1 MDQNLINQLFQVC
14 LIPMLGALTTFIVI
28 WIKAK
33 SAELQKKTNNDVL
46 NKYVQMATDT
56 ITNCVIATNQ
66 TYVNSLKEQG
76 KFDEAAQKEAF
87 QRTYQAVLL
96 ILSDDVKEYL
106 NNAFGDLNKYL
117 QEKIESTV
125 NNYRTPS
132 NDLKQ

>member
-33 SAELQKKTNNDVL
+33 SAELQKKTNNDIL

-96 ILSDDVKEYL
+96 ILSDDAKEYL
-106 NNAFGDLNKYL
+106 NNAFCDLNKYL
-117 QEKIESTV
+117 QEKIEATV

-132 NDLKQ
+132 DDLK

>member
-33 SAELQKKTNNDVL
+33 SAELQKKTNNDIL

-96 ILSDDVKEYL
+96 ILSDDAKEQL

-132 NDLKQ
+132 NDLK

>member
-33 SAELQKKTNNDVL
+33 STELQKKTNNDIL

-96 ILSDDVKEYL
+96 ILSDDAKEYL

-125 NNYRTPS
+125 NNYRAPS
-132 NDLKQ
+132 DDLKQ

>member
-33 SAELQKKTNNDVL
+33 SAELQKKTNNDIL

-96 ILSDDVKEYL
+96 ILSDDAQEYL

-132 NDLKQ
+132 YDLKQ

>member
-14 LIPMLGALTTFIVI
+14 LIPMLSDLTTFVVI

-33 SAELQKKTNNDVL
+33 SAELQKKTNNDIL

-96 ILSDDVKEYL
+96 ILSDDAKEYL

-125 NNYRTPS
+125 NNYRTSS

>member
-33 SAELQKKTNNDVL
+33 SAELQKKTNNDIL
-46 NKYVQMATDT
+46 NKYMQMATDT

-96 ILSDDVKEYL
+96 ILSDDAKEYL

-125 NNYRTPS
+125 NNYRTPN

>member
-14 LIPMLGALTTFIVI
+14 LIPMLGALTTFVVI

-33 SAELQKKTNNDVL
+33 SAELQKKTDSDIL

-56 ITNCVIATNQ
+56 ITNCVIATNK

-87 QRTYQAVLL
+87 QKTYQAVLL
-96 ILSDDVKEYL
+96 ILSDDAKEYL

-132 NDLKQ
+132 DELKQ

>member
-33 SAELQKKTNNDVL
+33 SAELQKKTNSDIL

-96 ILSDDVKEYL
+96 ILSDDAKEYL

-117 QEKIESTV
+117 QEKIEATV

-132 NDLKQ
+132 DDLKQ

>member
-33 SAELQKKTNNDVL
+33 STELQKKTNSDIL

-96 ILSDDVKEYL
+96 ILSDDAKEYL

-132 NDLKQ
+132 DDLK

>member
-33 SAELQKKTNNDVL
+33 SAELQKKTNNDIL

-96 ILSDDVKEYL
+96 ILSDDAKEYL
-106 NNAFGDLNKYL
+106 NDAFGDLNKYL
-117 QEKIESTV
+117 QEKIEATV

-132 NDLKQ
+132 DDLKQ

>member
-33 SAELQKKTNNDVL
+33 SAELQKKTNNDIL

-87 QRTYQAVLL
+87 
-96 ILSDDVKEYL
+96 
-106 NNAFGDLNKYL
+106 
-117 QEKIESTV
+117 
-125 NNYRTPS
+125 
-132 NDLKQ
+132 

>member
-33 SAELQKKTNNDVL
+33 SVELQKKTNNDIL

-96 ILSDDVKEYL
+96 ILSDDAKEYL

>member
-33 SAELQKKTNNDVL
+33 SAELQKKTNNDIL

-96 ILSDDVKEYL
+96 ILSDDAKEYL
-106 NNAFGDLNKYL
+106 NNTFGDLNKYL

>member
-1 MDQNLINQLFQVC
+1 MYQYFINQLFQVC

-33 SAELQKKTNNDVL
+33 SAELQKKTNNDIL

-96 ILSDDVKEYL
+96 ILSDDAKEYL

-132 NDLKQ
+132 DDLK

>member
-33 SAELQKKTNNDVL
+33 STELQKKTNSDIL

-96 ILSDDVKEYL
+96 ILSDDAKEYL

-132 NDLKQ
+132 DDLKQ

>member
-33 SAELQKKTNNDVL
+33 SAELQKKTNNDIL

-96 ILSDDVKEYL
+96 ILSDDAKEYL

-117 QEKIESTV
+117 QEKIESIV

>member
-33 SAELQKKTNNDVL
+33 SAELQKKTNNDIL
-46 NKYVQMATDT
+46 NKYVQMVTDT

-96 ILSDDVKEYL
+96 ILSDDAKEYL

>member
-33 SAELQKKTNNDVL
+33 STELQKKINSDIL

-96 ILSDDVKEYL
+96 ILSDDAKEYL

-132 NDLKQ
+132 DDLKQ

>member
-14 LIPMLGALTTFIVI
+14 LIPMLSALTTFVVI

-33 SAELQKKTNNDVL
+33 SAELQKKINNDIL

-96 ILSDDVKEYL
+96 ILSDDAKEYL

-125 NNYRTPS
+125 NNYRTSS

>member
-33 SAELQKKTNNDVL
+33 SAELQKKTDNDIL

-76 KFDEAAQKEAF
+76 KFDEVAQKEAF
-87 QRTYQAVLL
+87 QRTCQAVLL
-96 ILSDDVKEYL
+96 ILSDDAKEYL

>member
-33 SAELQKKTNNDVL
+33 SAELQKKTNNDIL

-96 ILSDDVKEYL
+96 ILSDDAKEYL

-117 QEKIESTV
+117 QEKIEATV
-125 NNYRTPS
+125 NNCRTPS
-132 NDLKQ
+132 DDLKQ

>member
-33 SAELQKKTNNDVL
+33 SAELQKKTNNDIL

-96 ILSDDVKEYL
+96 ILSDDAKEYL
-106 NNAFGDLNKYL
+106 SNAFGDLNKYL

>member
-33 SAELQKKTNNDVL
+33 STELQKKINSDIL

-96 ILSDDVKEYL
+96 ILSDDAKEYL

>member
-33 SAELQKKTNNDVL
+33 SAELQKKTNNDIL
-46 NKYVQMATDT
+46 NKYVQMATNT

-96 ILSDDVKEYL
+96 ILSDDAKEYL

>member
-33 SAELQKKTNNDVL
+33 SAELQKKTNNDIL

-96 ILSDDVKEYL
+96 ILSDDAKEYL
-106 NNAFGDLNKYL
+106 SNAFGDLNKYL
-117 QEKIESTV
+117 QEKIESTI

>member
-33 SAELQKKTNNDVL
+33 SAELQKKTNNDIL

-96 ILSDDVKEYL
+96 ILSDDAKEYL

-125 NNYRTPS
+125 NNYRTPI

>member
-33 SAELQKKTNNDVL
+33 SAELQKKTNNDIL

-96 ILSDDVKEYL
+96 ILSDDAKEYL

-117 QEKIESTV
+117 QEKIEATV
-125 NNYRTPS
+125 NNYRTLS
-132 NDLKQ
+132 DDLK

>member
-33 SAELQKKTNNDVL
+33 STELQKKINNDIL

-96 ILSDDVKEYL
+96 ILSDDAKEYL

-132 NDLKQ
+132 DDLKQ

>member
-33 SAELQKKTNNDVL
+33 SAELQKKTNNDIL

-96 ILSDDVKEYL
+96 ILSDDAKEYL

-117 QEKIESTV
+117 QEKIEATV
-125 NNYRTPS
+125 NNYRTP
-132 NDLKQ
+132 NDNLKQ